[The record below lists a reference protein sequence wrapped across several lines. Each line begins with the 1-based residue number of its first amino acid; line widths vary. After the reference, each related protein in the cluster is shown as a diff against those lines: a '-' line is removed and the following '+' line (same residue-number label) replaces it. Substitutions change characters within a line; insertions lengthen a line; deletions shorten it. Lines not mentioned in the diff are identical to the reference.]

1 MCSYSF
7 VAVDA
12 RGLETRG
19 TLEVSNQTEAI
30 QRIREMGFFPIR
42 VSEKMRAPGL
52 RRKSLVGHRSA
63 VVGRPG
69 FLKGRVK
76 SRNLAVFTRQLGTLL
91 EAGMPLLRGLRLLA
105 EQEGTR
111 SFKRI
116 IEDLARSIESGSSL
130 AEAMSA
136 YPRAFDSLYIGMVKA
151 GEISGAI
158 ETTLLRLAEFREKSR
173 RIKGKVKAAM
183 VYPCAVL
190 TVA

>member
-7 VAVDA
+7 IAVDA

-30 QRIREMGFFPIR
+30 QRIREMGFFPLR
-42 VSEKMRAPGL
+42 VSERVWAPRL
-52 RRKSLVGHRSA
+52 RQKSLVRRLSA
-63 VVGRPG
+63 LVGRPG

-105 EQEGTR
+105 EQEGNR

-116 IEDLARSIESGSSL
+116 IENLARSIESGSSL

-136 YPRAFDSLYIGMVKA
+136 H
-151 GEISGAI
+151 
-158 ETTLLRLAEFREKSR
+158 
-173 RIKGKVKAAM
+173 
-183 VYPCAVL
+183 
-190 TVA
+190 